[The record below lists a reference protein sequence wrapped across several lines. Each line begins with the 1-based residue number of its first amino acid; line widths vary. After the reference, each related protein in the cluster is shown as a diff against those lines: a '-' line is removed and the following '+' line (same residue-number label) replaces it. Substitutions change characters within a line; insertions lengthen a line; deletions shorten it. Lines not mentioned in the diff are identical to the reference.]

1 MFNLVSV
8 GYYPRYLEFWLWP
21 NNRLHTCKIKLKFVK
36 IYRKLLRTHS
46 IFLPNFF
53 RFLFKNCKINYFR
66 CSSIHLAVKRCLIY
80 EPSFIFLILWP
91 LVSKE
96 HYTYAIILMWH
107 NEGLKL
113 LWNRN
118 LGIPFGD
125 IFSLYRRLK
134 VWWHLL
140 RLLAIWKKLWPQ
152 CLRDVFAYKWRE
164 KSQPYII
171 VVMNQKH
178 SFITVKDGNRG

>member
-1 MFNLVSV
+1 MLRYIVSFLELIQFL
-8 GYYPRYLEFWLWP
+8 YPIFS
-21 NNRLHTCKIKLKFVK
+21 CFFS
-36 IYRKLLRTHS
+36 RTAV
-46 IFLPNFF
+46 
-53 RFLFKNCKINYFR
+53 RCKINYFR
-66 CSSIHLAVKRCLIY
+66 CSSIHLGVKTCLIY
-80 EPSFIFLILWP
+80 EPSFIFLTLWP

-113 LWNRN
+113 FWNRN
-118 LGIPFGD
+118 LSNPSVYFRD
-125 IFSLYRRLK
+125 ICSLYRRLK

-152 CLRDVFAYKWRE
+152 GLQDVFAYKWRE

>member
-1 MFNLVSV
+1 MLRYIFVSFLELIQFF
-8 GYYPRYLEFWLWP
+8 YPIFSCFISRTV
-21 NNRLHTCKIKLKFVK
+21 RCKINYL
-36 IYRKLLRTHS
+36 
-46 IFLPNFF
+46 
-53 RFLFKNCKINYFR
+53 INYFR
-66 CSSIHLAVKRCLIY
+66 CSSIHLAVKTCLIY

-118 LGIPFGD
+118 LGNPSVYFRD

-134 VWWHLL
+134 VWWHLFIIGDL
-140 RLLAIWKKLWPQ
+140 KKALTS
-152 CLRDVFAYKWRE
+152 VFAGCIR
-164 KSQPYII
+164 I
-171 VVMNQKH
+171 
-178 SFITVKDGNRG
+178 